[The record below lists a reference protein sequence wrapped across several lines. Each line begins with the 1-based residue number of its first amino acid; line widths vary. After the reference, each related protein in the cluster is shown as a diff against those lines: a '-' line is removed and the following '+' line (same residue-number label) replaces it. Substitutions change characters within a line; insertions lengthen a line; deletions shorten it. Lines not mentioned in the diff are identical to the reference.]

1 MKFFVTQA
9 NSAFFLLFFNISW
22 SANSPAGSRVFFC
35 NFIHFLG
42 SFWYKGPLSYKFV
55 IKIYFLIFKT
65 KTYVVGTQKNR
76 LNETVLL
83 SSQNMSKQWIRK
95 YLQCFF
101 LKMFVYLRMY
111 NRTNPQSTANIFH
124 FLPVN
129 YQKHFG
135 GENEFWYE
143 SISGNYGQMKN
154 DTEKADFL
162 AAGSP
167 KSIRIRCYT
176 RVTYPYKHIIT
187 LA

>member
-1 MKFFVTQA
+1 M
-9 NSAFFLLFFNISW
+9 
-22 SANSPAGSRVFFC
+22 
-35 NFIHFLG
+35 
-42 SFWYKGPLSYKFV
+42 YK
-55 IKIYFLIFKT
+55 
-65 KTYVVGTQKNR
+65 R
-76 LNETVLL
+76 A
-83 SSQNMSKQWIRK
+83 
-95 YLQCFF
+95 
-101 LKMFVYLRMY
+101 
-111 NRTNPQSTANIFH
+111 NPQSTANIFH

-135 GENEFWYE
+135 RENEFWYE

-162 AAGSP
+162 AAGIP